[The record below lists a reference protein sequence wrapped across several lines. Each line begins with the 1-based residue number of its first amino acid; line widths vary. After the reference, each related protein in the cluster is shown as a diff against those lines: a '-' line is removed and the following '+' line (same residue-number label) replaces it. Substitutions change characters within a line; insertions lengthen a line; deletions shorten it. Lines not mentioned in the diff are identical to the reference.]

1 MRTIEWVDGHV
12 DVIDQTALP
21 QQRRVVLH
29 ATGDVVDAI
38 RRMVV
43 RGAPALGAMGALGV
57 ALAAARSAELGYDP
71 DAGRTEARRIAA
83 ARPTAAHLCWAVQQV
98 LPAVTRG
105 PAAVLAAAQ
114 ALVDAD
120 VRACATL
127 SRLGAAL
134 LRSCVGDRP
143 MVLHTHCNAG
153 AMACVEWGTA
163 LGVVRALHADA
174 LIKRV
179 VVGETRPLLQGSR
192 ITAFELA
199 GLGVPHQVVV
209 DSAGPSLIASGE
221 VDAVIVG
228 ADRIAANYD
237 VVNKV
242 GTYPL
247 ALAAARAG
255 IPFVVA
261 APTATID
268 LDTPTGSSV
277 TIEYRDPDEVLLVG
291 GWRMAPDESGAL
303 NPAFDVTPADLV
315 TAIVTEARVIEPARP
330 TASTGMGHAV
340 PMGVAH
346 AVTVPAMRMVGAS

>member
-21 QQRRVVLH
+21 HQRRVVLH
-29 ATGDVVDAI
+29 AAEDVVDAI
-38 RRMVV
+38 RRLVV

-71 DAGRTEARRIAA
+71 DAVRTDARRIAE
-83 ARPTAAHLCWAVQQV
+83 ARPTAAHLRWAVQQV
-98 LPAVTRG
+98 LPAVSRG

-114 ALVDAD
+114 ALVDTD

-134 LRSCVGDRP
+134 LRSYVGDRP

-174 LIKRV
+174 LIKLV

-192 ITAFELA
+192 ITAVELA
-199 GLGVPHQVVV
+199 GLGVPHQ
-209 DSAGPSLIASGE
+209 
-221 VDAVIVG
+221 
-228 ADRIAANYD
+228 
-237 VVNKV
+237 V

-261 APTATID
+261 APPATID
-268 LDTPTGSSV
+268 RSTPSGAAV

-291 GWRMAPDESGAL
+291 GWRMAPDSSGAI

-315 TAIVTEARVIEPARP
+315 TAIVTEARVIEPAR
-330 TASTGMGHAV
+330 STE
-340 PMGVAH
+340 PIGVAH
-346 AVTVPAMRMVGAS
+346 ALTVPAMRMVGAS

>member
-1 MRTIEWVDGHV
+1 
-12 DVIDQTALP
+12 
-21 QQRRVVLH
+21 
-29 ATGDVVDAI
+29 
-38 RRMVV
+38 
-43 RGAPALGAMGALGV
+43 
-57 ALAAARSAELGYDP
+57 
-71 DAGRTEARRIAA
+71 
-83 ARPTAAHLCWAVQQV
+83 VQQV
-98 LPAVTRG
+98 IPAVPRG

-134 LRSCVGDRP
+134 LRSYVGDRP

-174 LIKRV
+174 LIKNV

-199 GLGVPHQVVV
+199 ELGVPHQVVV

-268 LDTPTGSSV
+268 LDTPTGSAV
-277 TIEYRDPDEVLLVG
+277 TIEYRDPDEILLVG
-291 GWRMAPDESGAL
+291 GWRMTPVASGAL

-315 TAIVTEARVIEPARP
+315 TAIVTEARVIEPAR
-330 TASTGMGHAV
+330 SSE
-340 PMGVAH
+340 PMSVAH